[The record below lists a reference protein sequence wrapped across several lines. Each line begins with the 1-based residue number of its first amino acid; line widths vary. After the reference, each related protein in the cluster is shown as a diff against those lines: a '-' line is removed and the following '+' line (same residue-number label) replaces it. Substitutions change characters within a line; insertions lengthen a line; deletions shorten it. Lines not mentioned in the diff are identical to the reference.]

1 MLACYLYK
9 LKLSGAFNNRQLLLV
24 AQYLE
29 QKQQLPNQLADLLAI
44 AEIAPQKRAQVQRQL
59 KDPLLSQKVAFNND
73 VGHFLTI
80 LDDAYPNRLR
90 EIYDPPAVLF
100 YQGDLT
106 LLQRSC
112 LGVVGARFATTYG
125 TAALKHVLK
134 ELDTVTIISG
144 LAQGIDRTAHQIAL
158 ATKLATVAV
167 IATGL
172 DSCYPSQNNALQNTI
187 QQKGLLL
194 SEYPAGTL
202 PRRFHFPIRNR
213 IIAGLSHALLVVEA
227 KQKSGS
233 LITANLALEY
243 NRNVL
248 AIPGSLF
255 APTSQGT
262 NALIKAGAAVV
273 TSPDDL
279 RPNLTYYP

>member
-1 MLACYLYK
+1 MQSRYLYK

-29 QKQQLPNQLADLLAI
+29 QKQQLPMNLADLLAI
-44 AEIAPQKRAQVQRQL
+44 AQIPAQKRAQVQQQL
-59 KDPLLSQKVAFNND
+59 KDPSLSQKVAFNNAT
-73 VGHFLTI
+73 GHYLTI
-80 LDDAYPNRLR
+80 LDDSYPNRLR

-134 ELDTVTIISG
+134 DLGDVSIISG
-144 LAQGIDRTAHQIAL
+144 LAQGIDRAAHQIAL
-158 ATKLATVAV
+158 DTELATVAV

-172 DSCYPSQNNALQNTI
+172 DCCYPPQNNALQSAI
-187 QQKGLLL
+187 QKKGLLL
-194 SEYPAGTL
+194 SEYAAGTL
-202 PRRFHFPIRNR
+202 PRRFHFPVRNR

-233 LITANLALEY
+233 LITANLALDY

-273 TSPDDL
+273 TEPNDL
-279 RPNLTYYP
+279 RVNLTYYP